1 MRCLPPS
8 VQDFLYVSG
17 YVRAGGFPVL
27 AVDEQLI
34 VAGVSVPHMGANRKV
49 DCRRIKPLG
58 RR

>member
-8 VQDFLYVSG
+8 VQDFLYVSR
-17 YVRAGGFPVL
+17 YLAAGGFL
-27 AVDEQLI
+27 ILGVDEQLI
-34 VAGVSVPHMGANRKV
+34 VACVSVPHMGANRKV